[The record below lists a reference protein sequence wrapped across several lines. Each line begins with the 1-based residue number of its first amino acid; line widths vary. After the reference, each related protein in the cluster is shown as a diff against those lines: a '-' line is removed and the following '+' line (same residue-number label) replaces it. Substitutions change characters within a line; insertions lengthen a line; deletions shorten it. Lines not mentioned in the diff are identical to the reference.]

1 MRDILLVLGMLA
13 AALGLRAFGHPWL
26 RKAGALLLLVA
37 TYVAAWT
44 WTDSHVGGLV
54 AVTGWFFLPW
64 LEILTRVRRLRL
76 PLDKALKSAFPPS
89 SERFPQLHQMT
100 GELEAEGFEQVDDT
114 SFEWDGARQFMR
126 LFYHPAE
133 RTQAAISL
141 LEQGEMA
148 LAWVSLASR
157 TPDDRTW
164 TTWNY
169 PFSQTMKLPPETHL
183 QAVLEAGSFAG
194 LLDQHRVFLE
204 KSALTPDDLAAQDPD
219 GFAELIR
226 RETRRQVDHNL
237 DQGLIKLSGEG
248 TFCYSWRG
256 YLFLWRQ
263 FLRDMVRLS

>member
-1 MRDILLVLGMLA
+1 MREVLLVLGLVA
-13 AALGLRAFGHPWL
+13 GAFGLRTFGHPWL
-26 RKAGALLLLVA
+26 RKAGALLLLA
-37 TYVAAWT
+37 ASYVAAWALT
-44 WTDSHVGGLV
+44 GSHLAGMLAVG
-54 AVTGWFFLPW
+54 AWFFLPW

-76 PLDKALKSAFPPS
+76 PLDRALKPTFPPS
-89 SERFPQLHQMT
+89 PERFPQLPEMT
-100 GELEAEGFEQVDDT
+100 EELEAEGFERVDDT
-114 SFEWDGARQFMR
+114 SFEWEGTRQFMR

-169 PFSQTMKLPPETHL
+169 PFSQTMKLPPEARL

-194 LLDQHRVFLE
+194 LLDEHRGFLGE
-204 KSALTPDDLAAQDPD
+204 FALTPDDLAAPDPD
-219 GFAELIR
+219 AISELIR

-237 DQGLIKLSGEG
+237 DQGLIKLSGDG